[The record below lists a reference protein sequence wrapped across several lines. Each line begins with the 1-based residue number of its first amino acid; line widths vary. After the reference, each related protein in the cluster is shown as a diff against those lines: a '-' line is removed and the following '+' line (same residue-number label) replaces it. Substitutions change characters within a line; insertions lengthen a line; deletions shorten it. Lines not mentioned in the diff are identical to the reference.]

1 MLLLQDTSRL
11 IISQHRLPAAV
22 VTGVPRMD
30 EGEGRVMVQAAPF
43 IYLRILHVQDLREVE
58 QHENKPRNEKGAASW
73 R

>member
-1 MLLLQDTSRL
+1 
-11 IISQHRLPAAV
+11 
-22 VTGVPRMD
+22 MD